1 MNWIWIWI
9 SILIKYGNNGGRNR
23 NLLLDEYLNKIK
35 PYLRN
40 IITDLQNS
48 DAWKIQL
55 TIVIKFISSK
65 DAEEERV
72 MHSSTGNIKF
82 TSYSN
87 ANEVIK
93 EHFESLCAKYQEN
106 FITERQNI
114 NERKSF
120 YFWFSSVDVLKMLY
134 SKFYTWWFIYWFSRL
149 DKKEKSNNRS
159 EKYKR

>member
-35 PYLRN
+35 AYLRN

-106 FITERQNI
+106 FIIERQNI

>member
-40 IITDLQNS
+40 TITDLQNS

-106 FITERQNI
+106 FIIERQNI

>member
-48 DAWKIQL
+48 DVWKIQL

-106 FITERQNI
+106 FIIERQNI

>member
-1 MNWIWIWI
+1 MNWIWI

-40 IITDLQNS
+40 TITDLQNS

-106 FITERQNI
+106 FIIERQNI